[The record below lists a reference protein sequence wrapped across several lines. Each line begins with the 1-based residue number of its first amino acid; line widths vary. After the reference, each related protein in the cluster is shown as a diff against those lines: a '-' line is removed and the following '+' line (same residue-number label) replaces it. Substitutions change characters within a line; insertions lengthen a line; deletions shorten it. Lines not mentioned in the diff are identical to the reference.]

1 MHDQEIIVNLER
13 VWGSL
18 DSLCTP
24 FTERDW
30 KLPTDLPGWS
40 VQDNI
45 AHIIDFESRFLGR
58 PVPDHTPKHLPHMKN
73 ELGHRNEIWVDW
85 YRSHSGAQVLVDFRA
100 VTSERLGVLR
110 AMRDEDFAAPSPVAL
125 RPESLRGHLQRR
137 IVDCWAHEQ
146 DIRRAVRRPGH
157 YDGPV
162 VAHVLGRLSD
172 ALPMVV
178 AKKVEAPEGTIVV
191 VALTGAGQRTLAL
204 CVEGERAVWLDA
216 LPAQPTVHLSMTT
229 ETFACLVLGRWV
241 ADATLQDGR
250 VQLAGDTALGQAI
263 VTQMNITP

>member
-1 MHDQEIIVNLER
+1 
-13 VWGSL
+13 
-18 DSLCTP
+18 
-24 FTERDW
+24 
-30 KLPTDLPGWS
+30 
-40 VQDNI
+40 
-45 AHIIDFESRFLGR
+45 
-58 PVPDHTPKHLPHMKN
+58 
-73 ELGHRNEIWVDW
+73 
-85 YRSHSGAQVLVDFRA
+85 
-100 VTSERLGVLR
+100 
-110 AMRDEDFAAPSPVAL
+110 
-125 RPESLRGHLQRR
+125 
-137 IVDCWAHEQ
+137 
-146 DIRRAVRRPGH
+146 
-157 YDGPV
+157 V